1 MCCTRHNLIKNIWS
15 KKIWIFPKLSD
26 GVLTKL
32 IFNILFWLTKHFQ
45 GIYDKFCL
53 LFIAQ
58 LYFYSIVSCRTT
70 FTWMGKLGGKHAQ
83 SNSARQFRLV
93 KTYFF
98 LSLLITINSLLSLSL
113 FCRLNTTQ
121 MKYRRRGGDNIK
133 AEHNI
138 CLSYSTIFG
147 GPPLKL

>member
-1 MCCTRHNLIKNIWS
+1 VCCTRHNLIKNIWS
-15 KKIWIFPKLSD
+15 QKIWIFPKLSD

-32 IFNILFWLTKHFQ
+32 IFNILFWLTKHLQ

-98 LSLLITINSLLSLSL
+98 LSLLITITLFSLSPCFVAL
-113 FCRLNTTQ
+113 IQHKWNTGE
-121 MKYRRRGGDNIK
+121 GGDNIK